1 MTSMKN
7 LIKQVMDGR
16 TSFEPENDSLD
27 GLRAFQRVAT
37 SLLEAERLGYIQ
49 DVIPHQESDSGHDF
63 YDCVVVGSATE
74 HGQSFVG

>member
-7 LIKQVMDGR
+7 LIKEIVEGR
-16 TSFEPENDSLD
+16 TSFEPDSDSLD
-27 GLRAFQRVAT
+27 GLRTFQQVAA

-49 DVIPHQESDSGHDF
+49 DVIPHKESDSGHDF

-74 HGQSFVG
+74 RGQSFIC